1 MSPRPD
7 VSEERK
13 SQIIEAAMIVFARS
27 GFHEA
32 RMDDIAEEAGLSKGA
47 LYWYFDSK
55 DRIITAIFE
64 NLFNRELAQLQGI
77 SDEPGSSRER
87 LLKFV
92 RLTYAD
98 LEEFISYS
106 ALFYEF
112 YAQALRQE
120 EIRGTLKSYLRSFL
134 AVLTPLIEEGIAR
147 GELRRVSPEET
158 AIAIG
163 AIIEGTIL
171 LWIYDPDLIDLEQ
184 HIESSFDLLFEGL
197 KIIPTIA
204 P

>member
-13 SQIIEAAMIVFARS
+13 SQIVEAAMIVFARS

-55 DRIITAIFE
+55 DGIITAIFE

-92 RLTYAD
+92 QLTFAD
-98 LEEFISYS
+98 LTEFISYS

-120 EIRGTLKSYLRSFL
+120 EIRGTLKIYLRSFL
-134 AVLTPLIEEGIAR
+134 AVLTPLIEQGIAR
-147 GELRRVSPEET
+147 GELRTVSSKES

-163 AIIEGTIL
+163 ALIEGTIL

-184 HIESSFDLLFEGL
+184 HIESSFNLLFDGL
-197 KIIPTIA
+197 KK
-204 P
+204 

>member
-13 SQIIEAAMIVFARS
+13 SQIVEAAMIVFARS

-55 DRIITAIFE
+55 DGIITAIFE

-92 RLTYAD
+92 QLTFAD
-98 LEEFISYS
+98 LTEFISYS

-120 EIRGTLKSYLRSFL
+120 EIRGTLKKYLRSFL
-134 AVLTPLIEEGIAR
+134 AVLTPLIEQGIAR
-147 GELRRVSPEET
+147 GELRTVSSKES

-163 AIIEGTIL
+163 ALIEGTIL

-184 HIESSFDLLFEGL
+184 HIESSFNLLFDGL
-197 KIIPTIA
+197 KK
-204 P
+204 